1 MHESSILYICTQKSN
16 RKLFLLKPFLVL
28 RYSIGFLGF
37 KSIKK
42 EQLKGEKRR
51 IMSTHNDKGYLVSDQ
66 NGKSEERNK
75 KKKGYIVHEVTNAWN
90 KVDLRK
96 R

>member
-1 MHESSILYICTQKSN
+1 
-16 RKLFLLKPFLVL
+16 
-28 RYSIGFLGF
+28 
-37 KSIKK
+37 
-42 EQLKGEKRR
+42 
-51 IMSTHNDKGYLVSDQ
+51 MSTHNDKGYLVSDQ
-66 NGKSEERNK
+66 NGKSKERNK